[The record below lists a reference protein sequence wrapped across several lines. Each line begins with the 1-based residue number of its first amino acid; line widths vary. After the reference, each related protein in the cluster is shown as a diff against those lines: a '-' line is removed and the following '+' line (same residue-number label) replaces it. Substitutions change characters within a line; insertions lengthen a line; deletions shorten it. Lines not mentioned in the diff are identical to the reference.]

1 MEANNFNSSLRK
13 HTQLT
18 HKSKSICY
26 ASQGQRQSLFLLCLS
41 SVVFSHTRFALIWFL
56 CMLRRE
62 LWNMF
67 ERRTTTK
74 KNAKYANLN
83 DVMCFLFRRTHKSQ
97 IDGQSVNGS
106 FDGIE
111 YINEQYDSDELQ
123 VC

>member
-1 MEANNFNSSLRK
+1 MYNSEIIHTTCQESPLNNLCKCEFNILHQMEANNFNSSLRK

-41 SVVFSHTRFALIWFL
+41 SVVFSHTRFALICFL

-67 ERRTTTK
+67 ERRTGK
-74 KNAKYANLN
+74 KTQN
-83 DVMCFLFRRTHKSQ
+83 MQ
-97 IDGQSVNGS
+97 I
-106 FDGIE
+106 
-111 YINEQYDSDELQ
+111 
-123 VC
+123 